1 MIRVTRSEL
10 FCFSFRK
17 HMHHK
22 VYDVLRNSFG
32 TGHLYWSSTW
42 VKTKTYKTK
51 ISFIV
56 LKFAKR
62 KVKKVEKVKKV
73 TTVIEFYNHRFLL
86 LPSDSLCELHG
97 SLNSVLYSISSQLSY
112 FFGLP
117 NY

>member
-1 MIRVTRSEL
+1 MFQLQETHASQ
-10 FCFSFRK
+10 
-17 HMHHK
+17 

-97 SLNSVLYSISSQLSY
+97 SFKSVLYSVSSQLSY